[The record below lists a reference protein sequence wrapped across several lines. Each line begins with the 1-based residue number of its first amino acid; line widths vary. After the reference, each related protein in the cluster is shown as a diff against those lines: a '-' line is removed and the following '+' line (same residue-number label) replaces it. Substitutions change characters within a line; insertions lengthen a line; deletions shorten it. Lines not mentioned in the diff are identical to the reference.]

1 MGFRSKSPRTR
12 RRTGETNAQDPSGS
26 RGSPASVAGRV
37 GADRRGGQVDRR
49 SGAGDRRGGPAD
61 RRGAI
66 ADRRGAVE
74 ARYRAPRDAQFHGQ
88 LAAWQERERTRV
100 AADLHDSIGSSLCT
114 IRLKLQ
120 EATGRIREEAPQC
133 SPAPLEEIASDIA
146 TAMDEVRRVA
156 RDLRPAILDD
166 LGIVATIGWLCRELE
181 RSQTGV
187 RIAVQCDLK
196 EADVP
201 NPLKTPVFR
210 ILQEGLNNTLKH
222 SGARNVRVALGQV
235 DDELRLTIEDDGKG
249 LDVVNVLH
257 GIDGSQHFGILNM
270 RHRANS
276 SGGSL
281 SIRSSPGEGVV
292 LTCAWPR
299 TTG

>member
-1 MGFRSKSPRTR
+1 MGFRSKSLRTR
-12 RRTGETNAQDPSGS
+12 RRVGGAIPQNPAGP
-26 RGSPASVAGRV
+26 RGGPADVADRA
-37 GADRRGGQVDRR
+37 GADRRRGAVDRR
-49 SGAGDRRGGPAD
+49 SGASDRRGGPAD

-74 ARYRAPRDAQFHGQ
+74 ARYRAPHDAQLHGQ

-114 IRLKLQ
+114 IRLKMQ
-120 EATGRIREEAPQC
+120 EAIGQIREEAP
-133 SPAPLEEIASDIA
+133 SSSLAPLEEIAADIA

-156 RDLRPAILDD
+156 RDIRPAILDD

-181 RSQTGV
+181 RSQAGV
-187 RIAVQCDLK
+187 RISVQCDLK
-196 EADVP
+196 EAEVP

-235 DDELRLTIEDDGKG
+235 EDEIRLTIEDDGKG
-249 LDVVNVLH
+249 LDVVHVLH
-257 GIDGSQHFGILNM
+257 GLDGSQHFGILNM

-281 SIRSSPGEGVV
+281 SIRSSPGEGMV

>member
-1 MGFRSKSPRTR
+1 MGFRSKTLRTR
-12 RRTGETNAQDPSGS
+12 RRLGGTNAQDPPGS
-26 RGSPASVAGRV
+26 RGGPADSAGRMGV
-37 GADRRGGQVDRR
+37 DRRQGQIDRRG
-49 SGAGDRRGGPAD
+49 GAGDRRSGPTD

-66 ADRRGAVE
+66 ADRRDAIE
-74 ARYRAPRDAQFHGQ
+74 ARYRAPGDAQFHGQ
-88 LAAWQERERTRV
+88 LAAWQERERMRV

-120 EATGRIREEAPQC
+120 EAIGQIREDTPNC
-133 SPAPLEEIASDIA
+133 SLAPLEAIASDIA

-156 RDLRPAILDD
+156 RDIRPAILDD

-181 RSQTGV
+181 RSQAGV
-187 RIAVQCDLK
+187 HIAVQCDLK

-235 DDELRLTIEDDGKG
+235 EDEIRLTIEDDGKG

-257 GIDGSQHFGILNM
+257 GLDDNKHFGILNM

-281 SIRSSPGEGVV
+281 SIRSSPGEGLV

-299 TTG
+299 ATG